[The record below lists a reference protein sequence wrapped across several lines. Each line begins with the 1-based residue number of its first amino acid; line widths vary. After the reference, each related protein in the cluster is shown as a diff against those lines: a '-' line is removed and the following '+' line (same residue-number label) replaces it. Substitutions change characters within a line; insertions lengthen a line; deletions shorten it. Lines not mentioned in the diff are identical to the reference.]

1 VSWLTDEGGTFGLAG
16 SDAGFGVTRSVD
28 VEVYTAAFRV
38 SGSIQTPFSR
48 VTEILNQLT
57 GGHLTVT
64 KATMVEHGAKSGT
77 LTAPKALVAVDEI
90 LVMVAGELGGGS
102 GEMRIEKRPVKAQL
116 AIPPLRVTGTIHIAM
131 GSRPVDGL
139 IHGADL
145 FMAMTDAT
153 IASATHPEL
162 ERSVP
167 VMAVRRG
174 RAHILLVA
182 DDEHPDELLAEVLDE
197 STADAWLRPED
208 EEEEAAG

>member
-1 VSWLTDEGGTFGLAG
+1 MSWLTDEHGTFGGAG
-16 SDAGFGVTRSVD
+16 SDAGFGVTRSVA
-28 VEVYTAAFRV
+28 VEIYTAAFRV
-38 SGSIQTPFSR
+38 SGSIETPFSR
-48 VTEILNQLT
+48 VTEILNQLS
-57 GGHLTVT
+57 GGHLAITNATVI
-64 KATMVEHGAKSGT
+64 EHGARSRT
-77 LTAPKALVAVDEI
+77 LAAPSALLAVDEI

-102 GEMRIEKRPVKAQL
+102 GEMRIQKRPVKAQL

-153 IASATHPEL
+153 IASASHPEL
-162 ERSVP
+162 ERTVP

-174 RAHILLVA
+174 RAHVLLVA

-197 STADAWLRPED
+197 PTADAWMRPEA
-208 EEEEAAG
+208 EEAG